1 MLMLSVL
8 VLFLVLTLAGMPLYF
23 SFGLAATYACVAGD
37 ISLRIIA
44 QQMMIGMDSFT
55 LLSIPGFILVGE
67 IMCQGGIA
75 RRAVEFANSL
85 IGHFKGGLSM
95 VAVSTGMVMG
105 GISGSAVADTAA
117 VASVMVKSMEEENYP
132 RTFSSAVVGTAGP
145 LGNIIPP
152 SIPMVVYSMVGGLS
166 LLDLFLAGYVP
177 GMMIGLSLMA
187 MCFFVSKKKGYGPP
201 QAPRFSWRTVWVTF
215 WRSILAILTA
225 VIIVGGI
232 VSGMFTPTESAMIGA
247 VYSLIVAIVVYR
259 EMRLRQLPKVLVDS
273 AKTTAKLVIIIAS
286 ASVFSY
292 ITINEGIPE
301 MFRDFMM
308 GISTNPIVILLILN
322 VILLLAGCVI
332 DILVA
337 TVVIVPV
344 LIPLA
349 DAMGISQLHVAMIFV
364 LNMSIGLLTPPVGYC
379 LFVSSAIAGVPM
391 EKTARAAIP
400 ILITMLGI
408 LLLVTVFPQLTL
420 FVPSLVH

>member
-1 MLMLSVL
+1 
-8 VLFLVLTLAGMPLYF
+8 
-23 SFGLAATYACVAGD
+23 
-37 ISLRIIA
+37 
-44 QQMMIGMDSFT
+44 
-55 LLSIPGFILVGE
+55 
-67 IMCQGGIA
+67 
-75 RRAVEFANSL
+75 
-85 IGHFKGGLSM
+85 
-95 VAVSTGMVMG
+95 
-105 GISGSAVADTAA
+105 
-117 VASVMVKSMEEENYP
+117 
-132 RTFSSAVVGTAGP
+132 
-145 LGNIIPP
+145 
-152 SIPMVVYSMVGGLS
+152 VVYSMVGGLS

-201 QAPRFSWRTVWVTF
+201 QAARFSWRTVWVTF